1 MDLDVQE
8 LVLTIVKPL
17 TTEPDLVRIDVV
29 DGDEFIEFHLHV
41 AEHDMGRIIG
51 KQGRII
57 QAIRTIVYSVP
68 VEGKKIRLLVEKKS
82 KRWFQ
87 RFFFDEKVPFFEM
100 L

>member
-1 MDLDVQE
+1 MKEKTMDLDVQE

-68 VEGKKIRLLVEKKS
+68 VEGKKIRLLVEK
-82 KRWFQ
+82 
-87 RFFFDEKVPFFEM
+87 
-100 L
+100 

>member
-68 VEGKKIRLLVEKKS
+68 VESKKIRLIVKK
-82 KRWFQ
+82 
-87 RFFFDEKVPFFEM
+87 
-100 L
+100 

>member
-17 TTEPDLVRIDVV
+17 TTEPALVRIDVV

-57 QAIRTIVYSVP
+57 QAIRTIVYAVP
-68 VEGKKIRLLVEKKS
+68 VEGKKIRLLVEK
-82 KRWFQ
+82 
-87 RFFFDEKVPFFEM
+87 
-100 L
+100 